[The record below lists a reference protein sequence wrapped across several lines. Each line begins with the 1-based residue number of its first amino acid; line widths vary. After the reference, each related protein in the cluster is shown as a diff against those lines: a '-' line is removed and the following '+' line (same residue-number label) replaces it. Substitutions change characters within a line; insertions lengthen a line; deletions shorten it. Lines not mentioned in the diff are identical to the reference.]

1 MKVRDRCT
9 VAIPLLCEL
18 PFRHREGKGKMIT
31 WVRRMKE
38 KKNDA
43 VGGGRKRREEKR
55 REERA
60 N

>member
-31 WVRRMKE
+31 WVRMKE